1 MQKEVSAAVVK
12 RKEVMGR
19 VQENVEGF
27 TEEEMKI
34 LQDQYKSAE
43 EVSEDD
49 MVKLMGETA
58 GEKEPSETKPAS
70 E

>member
-1 MQKEVSAAVVK
+1 MQKEVSAAMVK

-19 VQENVEGF
+19 MQENVQGF
-27 TEEEMKI
+27 TDEEMKI

-43 EVSEDD
+43 EISEDD
-49 MVKLMGETA
+49 MVKLMGEA
-58 GEKEPSETKPAS
+58 VEKKEASETKPAS

>member
-1 MQKEVSAAVVK
+1 MVK

-19 VQENVEGF
+19 MQENVQGF
-27 TEEEMKI
+27 TDEEMKI

-43 EVSEDD
+43 EISEDD
-49 MVKLMGETA
+49 MVKLMGEA
-58 GEKEPSETKPAS
+58 VEKKEASETKPAS